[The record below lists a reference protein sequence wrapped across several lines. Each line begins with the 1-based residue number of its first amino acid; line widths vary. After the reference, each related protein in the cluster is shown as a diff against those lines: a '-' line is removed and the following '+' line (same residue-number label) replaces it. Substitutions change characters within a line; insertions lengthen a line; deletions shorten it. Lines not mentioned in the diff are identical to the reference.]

1 MVSHIVRAFITAVSL
16 ALIMVVWIAAPGELQ
31 GQTLYRY
38 IDKDGSSVLTDN
50 PPPGVKAKRID
61 SLPEST
67 ESTEST
73 KEDVPDQGKETDIKA
88 EKSKESE
95 VKKKDKRGEIEALR
109 EEIAKAESN
118 AQRYRSNMN
127 QSPGFAQKRYWR
139 NLLDDQEKD
148 VEEKKK
154 KLEELES
161 SP

>member
-1 MVSHIVRAFITAVSL
+1 MVAHIMRALITAVSL
-16 ALIMVVWIAAPGELQ
+16 VLIMVIWIATPGELQ

-38 IDKDGSSVLTDN
+38 IDKDGTSVLTDN

-67 ESTEST
+67 EST
-73 KEDVPDQGKETDIKA
+73 KEAVSDQGKETDIKA
-88 EKSKESE
+88 EKPKETD

-118 AQRYRSNMN
+118 AQRFRSNMN

-148 VEEKKK
+148 IEEKKK